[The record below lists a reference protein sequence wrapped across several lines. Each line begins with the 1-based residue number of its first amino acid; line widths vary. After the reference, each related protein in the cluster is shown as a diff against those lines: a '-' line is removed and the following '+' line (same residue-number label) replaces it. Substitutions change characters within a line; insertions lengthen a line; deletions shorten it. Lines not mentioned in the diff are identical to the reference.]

1 MQAIE
6 SGEQSRIVL
15 DSAGIQRAV
24 RRIAHEI
31 VERNRGT
38 DGLGLVGIRSRGDF
52 LARRLQREIAS
63 LEGVEVPF
71 GAMDITLY
79 RDDIHRGAD
88 HPVVQATEILWEVDD
103 RLVLLVDDVLFTG
116 RTVRAALDSLMDFG
130 RPRAIQL
137 AVLVDRGH
145 RELPVRADYVG
156 KNLPT
161 SRSDMVRVRL
171 EESDGVDEVSIVSQQ
186 AGTPEKGSQDRAAR
200 ASAQRS

>member
-1 MQAIE
+1 MQVIE

-79 RDDIHRGAD
+79 RDDINRGAD
-88 HPVVQATEILWEVDD
+88 HPVVQLTEILWEVDD

-145 RELPVRADYVG
+145 RELPIRADYVG

-161 SRSDMVRVRL
+161 SRSDLVQVRL
-171 EESDGVDEVSIVSQQ
+171 AESDGVDEVSIISQQ
-186 AGTPEKGSQDRAAR
+186 TGTQEKASHDRTAR
-200 ASAQRS
+200 ASAQRG